1 MKKNLFSL
9 LTFIFTILQV
19 TAQDAPL
26 VIGGQQSGDVNATL
40 EVISKNGSKGFM
52 PPRFTTAQINALTP
66 NLLAASNGLTVYNT
80 DTNCLQFWKGDKW
93 SDCSTYSNAE
103 LTYDCTSA
111 KIVGIYNVDK
121 PVTDNEHIEI
131 KVNVTKSGPFAI
143 YSDAKNGIRFYL
155 STVLSAGTQTIKVP
169 AIGTPEAAG
178 DFTYENVFDQS
189 GNAVCTGNP
198 NFKTTVV
205 ENNAAYTVD
214 CTTAAVLSG
223 PIMEGSAANG
233 QTLKIKIAV
242 SKAGNY
248 YIKSNTV
255 NGLWLE
261 SSGVLNLGTT
271 EIALELKGSVGTV
284 PGDGKVSFN
293 LMDKNNA
300 SVAQCAVLL
309 YVSAEKATFTADCS
323 TAVYS
328 GGVGLAVGGSGS
340 LGARLFYVGYTFTDN
355 DYIKV
360 KITVTRP
367 GFIDIVTAGSLGDDM
382 AGMIYAFSG
391 YVDKTGIQEIFLRPV
406 NSQVPA
412 FNSMYGSMYLNGFSY
427 LYDNITQSNLCSFGG
442 NRNVQSFSI
451 DKEIAE
457 LALRNYDPA
466 ANPTAEQ
473 YLNGSGGSGITILYP
488 IAPAS
493 GIDIKIRVNMGT
505 IGLYSFKGV
514 ANGMTLESNQGLYI
528 WDTNSI
534 DFKLYGTPTQL
545 GTVVFPMINNITG
558 QSAGSIIIKMKEFN

>member
-52 PPRFTTAQINALTP
+52 PPRFTTAQINTLTP
-66 NLLAASNGLTVYNT
+66 NLAGVSNGLTVYNT

-111 KIVGIYNVDK
+111 KIVGTYNVDK

-189 GNAVCTGNP
+189 GNAVCSGNP

-223 PIMEGSAANG
+223 PIMEGSAASG

-261 SSGVLNLGTT
+261 SSGTLNLGIT

-293 LMDKNNA
+293 LLDKNNA
-300 SVAQCAVLL
+300 SVAQCGVSL

-323 TAVYS
+323 TAVFS
-328 GGVGLAVGGSGS
+328 GGVGIGTGIST
-340 LGARLFYVGYTFTDN
+340 GAQLFYAGYVFTEN

-360 KITVTRP
+360 KINVTRP
-367 GFIDIVTAGSLGDDM
+367 GFIDLITNQGEDM
-382 AGMIYAFSG
+382 LGMIYAYSG
-391 YVDKTGIQEIFLRPV
+391 YIDKTGIQDVYLRPTI
-406 NSQVPA
+406 QQIAPIPA
-412 FNSMYGSMYLNGFSY
+412 SAGPEAIFPIES
-427 LYDNITQSNLCSFGG
+427 LYNNITKAAICNLRL
-442 NRNVQSFSI
+442 NSI
-451 DKEIAE
+451 SIFKQ
-457 LALRNYDPA
+457 LASLGLRNYDPLF
-466 ANPTAEQ
+466 NPTTEA
-473 YLNGSGGSGITILYP
+473 YINPTGTGGITLFYP
-488 IAPAS
+488 IVPAS
-493 GIDIKIRVNMGT
+493 GINVKIRTSIEMT
-505 IGLYSFKGV
+505 GLYSFKGV
-514 ANGMTLESNQGLYI
+514 ANGMTLQSNAGLYTL
-528 WDTNSI
+528 DTNVL
-534 DFKLYGTPTQL
+534 DFKLSGTPNQ
-545 GTVVFPMINNITG
+545 GGVVIFPMFNTVTG
-558 QSAGSIIIKMKEFN
+558 VSAGTITIKMVQFE